1 MGLLRKFKKNRD
13 ETSSLTPDG
22 MGAIKPESAKKFTI
36 NKTSFAFVLA
46 IALGILGV
54 ITANSWIEDRITA
67 MEDEFRSKDK
77 MVNVVVPKRDIAKGE
92 RVYAADLSVRKM
104 PLAYVDRGTVT
115 PDRFEIAVGQTLTH
129 DVQQGRPVLWA
140 HLRGGQVPTFSGMLP
155 DGMRALTI
163 LVGETNTISGMLQPQ
178 DRVDIF
184 MTLST
189 NNRNSTMPLLQNV
202 LVLATGTFVRSITQ
216 EDSQMNNRRFST
228 ITVLV
233 KPDKA
238 KMIVLA
244 QKEGSISV
252 VLRHPEDQKPGPET
266 RITKATLLR
275 EGRSKRTWVSI
286 ITGDT

>member
-22 MGAIKPESAKKFTI
+22 MGTIKSESAKKFTV
-36 NKTSFAFVLA
+36 NKTSLAFIVA
-46 IALGILGV
+46 IILGILGV
-54 ITANSWIEDRITA
+54 ISANSWIDDRITA
-67 MEDEFRSKDK
+67 MEEELRSKDE

-140 HLRGGQVPTFSGMLP
+140 HLRGGQVPTFSGLLP

-163 LVGETNTISGMLQPQ
+163 LVDEINTISGMLQPK
-178 DRVDIF
+178 DRIDIF

-189 NNRNSTMPLLQNV
+189 GSKKTTMPLLQNV
-202 LVLATGTFVRSITQ
+202 LVLATGKMVRTNTQ
-216 EDSQMNNRRFST
+216 EDAQLSDRQFST

-275 EGRSKRTWVSI
+275 EGRSKRAWVSI